1 MTTMLEMAERAGL
14 DGKDAARAIVLAA
27 AITKVLEGED
37 DAIAGA
43 ALGLAL
49 GRWVK
54 AYGPNLTDQ
63 EKAIDR
69 VLAIC
74 ARTAHAK

>member
-1 MTTMLEMAERAGL
+1 MRLDELSEHVADQRDAIRALTIASG
-14 DGKDAARAIVLAA
+14 
-27 AITKVLEGED
+27 LEGVLRTETP
-37 DAIAGA
+37 AVAGA

-49 GRWVK
+49 GEWVK

-63 EKAIDR
+63 ERAIDR

-74 ARTAHAK
+74 ARTSRAK